1 MRRAENVDKSRAVD
15 EAVRN
20 LRANAWTARQAA
32 NHLRRAGLPF
42 NVAWRVVLIPDM
54 RRAA

>member
-20 LRANAWTARQAA
+20 LRANTWTPRQAA

-54 RRAA
+54 RRDA